1 MNDDGDLVKQL
12 FMDDCLRDVRGRER
26 EREYVCIQSPKDIS
40 KRVQAALKGRW

>member
-12 FMDDCLRDVRGRER
+12 FMDDCLHDVRGR

-40 KRVQAALKGRW
+40 KRVKAALKGKW